1 MKKFTKNLISIVMAF
16 VLLLN
21 IGLISKTVFASNTI
35 DIFLISQKGKEE
47 KRPIRDTKLKV
58 WKLKDSY
65 ANKEKSEIIE
75 KLKDLKDEDIS
86 KEHGNY
92 TETSKS
98 DVDGRITLSLEK
110 GTYYVREVSDD
121 SRDYKISPFTFK
133 VPDDGNTIYSK
144 TTIKIP
150 DALGKVRLL
159 KVSEGNNPLE
169 NVGFKLYMR
178 TANGDVEVP
187 LAENSYDKDGSS
199 RILYTDKNGQ
209 IFIDKLPLGEYV
221 FREVKPLFGYTVDN
235 SDTSFKI
242 VDENEISLKVINK
255 KAETGDKLFVK
266 VSSGNNPKF
275 LEGAHFKVMMKDG
288 DKFIPVKRDG
298 KDYVVVSGKNGGF
311 KVEDLPFGTY
321 YLVETKA
328 PKGYSLL
335 SGSVEFKIDA
345 NSKSNEATIIKNKT
359 FRRGL
364 PKTGDILFLI
374 MTVGGLVIFTTGYFI
389 SRKGKSKQN

>member
-47 KRPIRDTKLKV
+47 KKPIRDTKLKV

>member
-1 MKKFTKNLISIVMAF
+1 MAF

-21 IGLISKTVFASNTI
+21 IGLISKTVFASETI

-47 KRPIRDTKLKV
+47 KKPIRDTKLKV

-187 LAENSYDKDGSS
+187 LTESSYDKDGSS

>member
-21 IGLISKTVFASNTI
+21 IGFISKTVFASETI

-47 KRPIRDTKLKV
+47 KKPIRDTKLKV

-75 KLKDLKDEDIS
+75 ELKDLKDEDIS
-86 KEHGNY
+86 KENGNF

-110 GTYYVREVSDD
+110 GTYYVREVSDN
-121 SRDYKISPFTFK
+121 SRDYEISPFVFK

-144 TTIKIP
+144 TIIKIP
-150 DALGKVRLL
+150 DILGKVRLL
-159 KVSEGNNPLE
+159 KISEENNPLE

-187 LAENSYDKDGSS
+187 LTENSYDKEGST
-199 RILYTDKNGQ
+199 RTLYTDKNGQ
-209 IFIDKLPLGEYV
+209 IFIDKLPLGEYF
-221 FREVKPLFGYTVDN
+221 FREIEPLSGYVIDKR
-235 SDTSFKI
+235 DTSFKI

-266 VSSGNNPKF
+266 VSSGKNPKF
-275 LEGAHFKVMMKDG
+275 LEGAHFKVMIKDG
-288 DKFIPVKRDG
+288 NKFIPFKRDG
-298 KDYVVVSGKNGGF
+298 KDYVLVSGKNGGF
-311 KVEDLPFGTY
+311 KVENLPFGTY

-335 SGSVEFKIDA
+335 SESVEFKIDA
-345 NSKSNEATIIKNKT
+345 NSKTNEATIIKNKP

-374 MTVGGLVIFTTGYFI
+374 MTVGGIVIFITGYFI
-389 SRKGKSKQN
+389 NRKGKSKQN

>member
-21 IGLISKTVFASNTI
+21 IGLISKTVFASETI

-47 KRPIRDTKLKV
+47 KKPIRDTKLKV

-187 LAENSYDKDGSS
+187 LTENSYDKDGSS

-209 IFIDKLPLGEYV
+209 IFIDKLPLGEYI

-374 MTVGGLVIFTTGYFI
+374 MTLGGLVIFTTGYFI

>member
-21 IGLISKTVFASNTI
+21 IGLISKTVFSSETI

-47 KRPIRDTKLKV
+47 KKPIRDTKLKV

-178 TANGDVEVP
+178 TANGDVGVP
-187 LAENSYDKDGSS
+187 LTENSYDKDGSS

-374 MTVGGLVIFTTGYFI
+374 MTLGGLVIFTTGYFI

>member
-47 KRPIRDTKLKV
+47 KKPIRDTKLKV

-187 LAENSYDKDGSS
+187 LTENSYDKDGSS

-209 IFIDKLPLGEYV
+209 IFIDKLPLGEYI

>member
-21 IGLISKTVFASNTI
+21 IGLISKTVFSSETI

-47 KRPIRDTKLKV
+47 KKPIRDTKLKV

-178 TANGDVEVP
+178 TANGDVGVP
-187 LAENSYDKDGSS
+187 LTENSYDKDGSS

-275 LEGAHFKVMMKDG
+275 LEGAHFKVMIKDG
-288 DKFIPVKRDG
+288 DKRCI
-298 KDYVVVSGKNGGF
+298 
-311 KVEDLPFGTY
+311 E
-321 YLVETKA
+321 
-328 PKGYSLL
+328 
-335 SGSVEFKIDA
+335 
-345 NSKSNEATIIKNKT
+345 
-359 FRRGL
+359 
-364 PKTGDILFLI
+364 
-374 MTVGGLVIFTTGYFI
+374 VI
-389 SRKGKSKQN
+389 

>member
-21 IGLISKTVFASNTI
+21 IGLISKTVFASETI

-47 KRPIRDTKLKV
+47 KKPIRDTKLKV

-187 LAENSYDKDGSS
+187 LTESSYDKDGSS

>member
-47 KRPIRDTKLKV
+47 KKPIRDTKLKV

-121 SRDYKISPFTFK
+121 SKDYKISPFTFK

-159 KVSEGNNPLE
+159 KVSEGNTPLE

-187 LAENSYDKDGSS
+187 LTENSYDKDGSS

-374 MTVGGLVIFTTGYFI
+374 MTLGGLVIFTTGYFI

>member
-47 KRPIRDTKLKV
+47 KKPIRDTKLKV

-75 KLKDLKDEDIS
+75 KLKDLKDEYIS

-121 SRDYKISPFTFK
+121 SKDYKISPFTFK

-159 KVSEGNNPLE
+159 KVSEGNTPLE

-187 LAENSYDKDGSS
+187 LTENSYDKDGSS

-374 MTVGGLVIFTTGYFI
+374 MTLGGLVIFTTGYFI

>member
-47 KRPIRDTKLKV
+47 KKPIRDTKLKV

-187 LAENSYDKDGSS
+187 LTENSYDKDGSS

>member
-21 IGLISKTVFASNTI
+21 IGLISKTVFASETI

-47 KRPIRDTKLKV
+47 KKPIRDTKLKV

-187 LAENSYDKDGSS
+187 LTENSYDKDGSS

-209 IFIDKLPLGEYV
+209 IFIDKLPLGEYI

-266 VSSGNNPKF
+266 VSSGNKPKF

-374 MTVGGLVIFTTGYFI
+374 MTLGGLVIFTTGYFI

>member
-21 IGLISKTVFASNTI
+21 IGLISKTVFASETI

-47 KRPIRDTKLKV
+47 KKPIRDTKLKV

-187 LAENSYDKDGSS
+187 LTENSYDKDGSS

>member
-21 IGLISKTVFASNTI
+21 IGLISKTVFASETI

-47 KRPIRDTKLKV
+47 KKPIRDTKLKV

-187 LAENSYDKDGSS
+187 LTENSYDKDGSS

-209 IFIDKLPLGEYV
+209 IFIDKLPLGEYI

-374 MTVGGLVIFTTGYFI
+374 MTLGGLVIFTTGYFI
-389 SRKGKSKQN
+389 SRKEKSKQN